1 MDDLSKK
8 ILKIIEEDAAQ
19 KQDKSREEF
28 EEFREKYWKN
38 PKKELGTI
46 IIGHAYIE
54 SCMNKLL
61 DKALQDSSK
70 IQKYRFSHKIDI
82 LEALGIITPK
92 MVKVLRTLNTIRNKV
107 AHDFEYSM
115 PESVAKALS
124 TEGGDIT
131 LWKKDPNGF
140 ITYQVSY
147 IAGYL
152 HAVMNGQR
160 KIRSISLPTNLSKLL
175 KEIDN

>member
-8 ILKIIEEDAAQ
+8 ILKIIEEDSVQ
-19 KQDKSREEF
+19 KQEISRKEF
-28 EEFREKYWKN
+28 DEFREKYWKS

-70 IQKYRFSHKIDI
+70 IQKYRFSYKTDL

-92 MVKVLRTLNTIRNKV
+92 MVKILRTLNTIRNKV
-107 AHDFEYSM
+107 AHDFEYSI

-124 TEGGDIT
+124 TEAGDLA
-131 LWKKDPNGF
+131 LWKKDSNGF

-152 HAVMNGQR
+152 HAVTNGQR
-160 KIRSISLPTNLSKLL
+160 KIRSISFPTNLSKLL
-175 KEIDN
+175 KDIDD